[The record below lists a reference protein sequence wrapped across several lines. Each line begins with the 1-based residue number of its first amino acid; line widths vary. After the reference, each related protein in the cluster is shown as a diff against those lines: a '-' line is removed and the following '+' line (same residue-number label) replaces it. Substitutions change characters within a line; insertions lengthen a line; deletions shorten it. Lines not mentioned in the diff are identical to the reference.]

1 VESDLTSALSDNQA
15 RSQMLALVE
24 DPELLQGN
32 LYVLGYLQQVADQQS
47 RLEELMLLDL
57 DGRVILSTDRSRE
70 DEVLGDSL
78 FFQEGVEGFYLQP
91 PVYSAEMGRMVI
103 MAARPIG
110 ERDQIAGVLAA
121 SVDPVSLDG
130 IMGGRAWIGDTG
142 EIYLLDEAGVTLT
155 ELRFDERRYL
165 PLGTRLPDEAVDQRG
180 AGSQVYVDYRDT
192 PVVGVY
198 RWLPALQVTLLAKQD
213 VSEALSLTNSLLR
226 IVGLVGLAAAVVA
239 VGISLLVTGSITRP
253 LARLTE
259 TSEKIAGGDLSLRA
273 EVVREDEIG
282 LLARTLNST
291 TLQLEGLVG
300 SLEDRV
306 AERTEELERRSAYL
320 EASAEVGRVTSSILD
335 PDELIRE
342 AVELIR
348 RRFDLYYVGLF
359 LVDESGLWA
368 VLRAGTGEAGRA
380 MLARDHR
387 MRLGQGMV
395 GGCIAHAEARV
406 ADDVREQEDRIPMP
420 ELPETRSEAALPLHS
435 RGEVLGALTVQD
447 RRPGSFDPD
456 AVTVLQTMA
465 DQVAVALDNAQLFVE
480 SQRALDAERQA
491 YGQISREAWA
501 GLVHSQPARGYR
513 ADRRGVSPLDD
524 GLAQE
529 LGQVM
534 SSAEPDEEGTVAL
547 PIRVREQVIGALNFR
562 KEAGEAAWTDE
573 EIALVEGMAEQLG
586 QALESARLYQDTQR
600 RAARERMVGEITS
613 RMRETLDVETVVRTA
628 AEEMRNVLDLAE
640 VELRIHGGQRPPGST
655 SGEKGSG
662 MHEAGGS
669 GMHEA
674 GGSGMHEAEG

>member
-1 VESDLTSALSDNQA
+1 
-15 RSQMLALVE
+15 M
-24 DPELLQGN
+24 
-32 LYVLGYLQQVADQQS
+32 
-47 RLEELMLLDL
+47 
-57 DGRVILSTDRSRE
+57 
-70 DEVLGDSL
+70 
-78 FFQEGVEGFYLQP
+78 
-91 PVYSAEMGRMVI
+91 
-103 MAARPIG
+103 
-110 ERDQIAGVLAA
+110 
-121 SVDPVSLDG
+121 
-130 IMGGRAWIGDTG
+130 
-142 EIYLLDEAGVTLT
+142 
-155 ELRFDERRYL
+155 
-165 PLGTRLPDEAVDQRG
+165 GTRLPDEAMAERG
-180 AGSQVYVDYRDT
+180 RSSQVYVDYRDT
-192 PVVGVY
+192 SVVGVY
-198 RWLPALQVTLLAKQD
+198 RWLPELQVTLLAKQD

-239 VGISLLVTGSITRP
+239 VGISLLVTRGITRP

-259 TSEKIAGGDLSLRA
+259 TSEKIAGGDLDLRA

-282 LLARTLNST
+282 LLAKTLNGMT
-291 TLQLEGLVG
+291 AQLQGLVG
-300 SLEDRV
+300 GLEDRV
-306 AERTEELERRSAYL
+306 TERTEELERRSDYL

-335 PDELIRE
+335 PEELLHE

-359 LVDESGLWA
+359 LVDESGQWA
-368 VLRAGTGEAGRA
+368 VLQAGTGEAGRA

-395 GGCIAHAEARV
+395 GWCIAHAEASV
-406 ADDVREQEDRIPMP
+406 TDDVQQQEDRIPMP

-435 RGEVLGALTVQD
+435 RGQVLGALTVQD
-447 RRPGSFDPD
+447 TRPGSFDLD

-465 DQVAVALDNAQLFVE
+465 DQVAVALDNARLFVE
-480 SQRALDAERQA
+480 SQRALEAERQA

-501 GLVHSQPARGYR
+501 SLVHSQPARGYR

-524 GLAQE
+524 ELGQE
-529 LGQVM
+529 LGQVI
-534 SSAEPDEEGTVAL
+534 SSAESGEEGTVAL

-562 KEAGEAAWTDE
+562 KEAGQAAWTDE

-600 RAARERMVGEITS
+600 RAARERMVGEITA

-655 SGEKGSG
+655 IGADGGE
-662 MHEAGGS
+662 
-669 GMHEA
+669 
-674 GGSGMHEAEG
+674 MHEAEG